1 MLNTLKIQ
9 TVLAMWIFSEL
20 PQFMSVTVCIRKY
33 NVRLNFYH
41 AFLQV
46 LYMHIVIMYNNIY
59 YNLTY
64 IATASAPYIYG
75 LEKNPN
81 ELEYTKQ

>member
-1 MLNTLKIQ
+1 M
-9 TVLAMWIFSEL
+9 
-20 PQFMSVTVCIRKY
+20 
-33 NVRLNFYH
+33 NFYYL
-41 AFLQV
+41 FLQV

-75 LEKNPN
+75 PEKIPN
-81 ELEYTKQ
+81 EHEYTKHGVNREVSAKHIIVFTTPLY